1 MRSETKHL
9 NEIVRL
15 GSELNS
21 IQDLDILLERILF
34 EARNAVNAD
43 AGSIYIKEGT
53 SLIFSHA
60 QNETLQKK
68 IHDGQKLPY
77 ITFKI
82 DISSKS
88 IAGYVA
94 GTGGLLNIPNVHKIP
109 PDAPYHFDAIH
120 DKRAGYKTV
129 SMLTVP
135 MKTLSG
141 DVIGVLQI
149 INAKNSKGRTKA
161 FSSKDEPFVLHFA
174 NTASIVL
181 QRTQMTRALLYRMIR
196 MAELRDPKE
205 TGAHI
210 NRVASY
216 AVEIY
221 EKWAINKGLPKA
233 EIDRN
238 RDSFRMA
245 AMLHDVGKVAISDLI
260 LKKSAKLSEEE
271 YEIMKTHT
279 YLGARLLGE
288 KQSEF
293 DEIAAIVSLTH
304 HENWDGTGY
313 PGRVDINTGLPL
325 EKDSSGKSLPLRG
338 EEIPIYGRIIAL
350 ADVYDALSSK
360 RAYKGAWS
368 EEDVLKEINSLSGK
382 KFDPDV
388 VSIFFECLYLIRSIR
403 GQYPDND

>member
-1 MRSETKHL
+1 
-9 NEIVRL
+9 
-15 GSELNS
+15 
-21 IQDLDILLERILF
+21 
-34 EARNAVNAD
+34 
-43 AGSIYIKEGT
+43 
-53 SLIFSHA
+53 
-60 QNETLQKK
+60 
-68 IHDGQKLPY
+68 
-77 ITFKI
+77 
-82 DISSKS
+82 
-88 IAGYVA
+88 
-94 GTGGLLNIPNVHKIP
+94 
-109 PDAPYHFDAIH
+109 
-120 DKRAGYKTV
+120 
-129 SMLTVP
+129 
-135 MKTLSG
+135 
-141 DVIGVLQI
+141 
-149 INAKNSKGRTKA
+149 
-161 FSSKDEPFVLHFA
+161 
-174 NTASIVL
+174 
-181 QRTQMTRALLYRMIR
+181 MIR

>member
-1 MRSETKHL
+1 MRSETTHL
-9 NEIVRL
+9 NEIIRL
-15 GSELNS
+15 SSELNS
-21 IQDLDILLERILF
+21 IHDLDILLERILS

-43 AGSIYIKEGT
+43 AGSIYIKDGN

-68 IHDGQKLPY
+68 LHAGQKLPY
-77 ITFKI
+77 VKFKI
-82 DISSKS
+82 EINTKS

-94 GTGGLLNIPNVHKIP
+94 TTGELLNIPDVKKLSSN
-109 PDAPYHFDAIH
+109 APYHFDPEY
-120 DKRAGYKTV
+120 DQKAGYKTV

-135 MKTLSG
+135 MKTLNG
-141 DVIGVLQI
+141 DVIGILQI
-149 INAKNSKGRTKA
+149 INVRTVTGKVKA
-161 FSSKDEPFVLHFA
+161 FSAKDEPFVLHFA

-196 MAELRDPKE
+196 MAQLRDPKE

-210 NRVASY
+210 SRVASY

-221 EKWAINKGLPKA
+221 ERWAIHKGLSKTD
-233 EIDRN
+233 IDKN

-260 LKKSAKLSEEE
+260 LKKPAKLTEEE
-271 YEIMKTHT
+271 YETMKTHT
-279 YLGARLLGE
+279 FLGARILGE

-313 PGRVDINTGLPL
+313 PGYVDVNTGKPVI
-325 EKDSSGKSLPLRG
+325 KDSRGLAVPLRG
-338 EEIPIYGRIIAL
+338 DEIPIYGRIIAL

-360 RAYKGAWS
+360 RVYKDSWK
-368 EEDVLKEINSLSGK
+368 EEEVLHEINLQSGK
-382 KFDPDV
+382 KFDPDLV
-388 VSIFFECLYLIRSIR
+388 VIFHECLYLIRSIKS
-403 GQYPDND
+403 QYPDPE